1 MCQTIYLQI
10 SLNEMFFSIFSI
22 SDLIVIIEVLG
33 MFGVIIT
40 HA

>member
-1 MCQTIYLQI
+1 MYLHI

-22 SDLIVIIEVLG
+22 SDFIVIIEVLG

-40 HA
+40 YA

>member
-1 MCQTIYLQI
+1 MCQIIYSHI
-10 SLNEMFFSIFSI
+10 SLNEMLFSI